1 MISKAQVK
9 HIRSL
14 DDKKKRYECK
24 QFIVEGDKMVR
35 ELLQSGLEI
44 VEIFALKTWIMK
56 NDLSGITG
64 EYALTE
70 ITDIELARISS
81 LKTPNEVLAI
91 VLMPDNSK
99 IPPLSKAIALDNIQD
114 PGNLGSII
122 RIADWYG
129 MEHIICNIH
138 TVDVY
143 NSKVLQAT
151 MGSIF
156 RVKCFYTDLET
167 FLLQNEKLDKYA
179 CVLDGQNVNECDKV
193 KEGIIIIGNE
203 SKGIDERLV
212 TLCNHKVTIPKK
224 GMAESLNAAVATGI
238 ICNALL

>member
-35 ELLQSGLEI
+35 ELLHSDLEI
-44 VEIFALKTWIMK
+44 VEIFAIEDWILRNDSICRQK
-56 NDLSGITG
+56 NS
-64 EYALTE
+64 LTE
-70 ITDIELARISS
+70 ITDSELSRISG

-91 VLMPDNSK
+91 VALPDNEK
-99 IPPLSKAIALDNIQD
+99 IPLLSKAIALDNIQD

-129 MEHIICNIH
+129 VEYIICNTH
-138 TVDVY
+138 TADVY

-156 RVKCFYTDLET
+156 RVKCFYTDLES
-167 FLLQNEKLDKYA
+167 FLLQNNGMDKYA
-179 CVLDGQNVNECDKV
+179 CVLDGQNVNELDKM

-203 SKGIDERLV
+203 SKGIDEKLV
-212 TLCNHKVTIPKK
+212 ALCNQKVTIPKK
-224 GMAESLNAAVATGI
+224 GRAESLNAAVAAGI